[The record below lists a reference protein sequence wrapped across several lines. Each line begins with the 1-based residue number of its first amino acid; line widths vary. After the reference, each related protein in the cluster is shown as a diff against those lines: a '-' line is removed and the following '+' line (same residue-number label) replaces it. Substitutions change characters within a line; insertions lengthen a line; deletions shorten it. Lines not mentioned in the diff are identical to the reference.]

1 MSAARYVFNKLINI
15 FLYSEFNIFYIKK
28 NSNKGIEFIK
38 KRTIIYDLFLI
49 KSIFLI
55 IVNKKPLSNKVSL
68 LIFQFPST
76 PTETNNFL
84 IFLIY
89 IPFVISLYSSSS
101 PLLSSNHFFVSSHLF
116 FFFLFLSL
124 SHKAT

>member
-1 MSAARYVFNKLINI
+1 MSAAGYVFNKLINI

-49 KSIFLI
+49 KSIFLV

-76 PTETNNFL
+76 PT
-84 IFLIY
+84 
-89 IPFVISLYSSSS
+89 
-101 PLLSSNHFFVSSHLF
+101 
-116 FFFLFLSL
+116 
-124 SHKAT
+124 